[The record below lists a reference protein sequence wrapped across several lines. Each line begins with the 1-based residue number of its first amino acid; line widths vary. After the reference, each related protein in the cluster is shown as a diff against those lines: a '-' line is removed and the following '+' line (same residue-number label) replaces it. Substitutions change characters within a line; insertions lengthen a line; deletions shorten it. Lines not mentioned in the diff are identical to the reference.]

1 MHITPA
7 GVAHACGARG
17 ARGALRLVG
26 GHHNN
31 VGVSLRERRATTQ
44 VMLGV
49 SLRARW
55 DATLVYIKGLIRNHC
70 LYFLTIKLLFVHC
83 NGGLFQVSSQG
94 GKVVLR
100 RQLDS
105 VNL

>member
-1 MHITPA
+1 MFVELINMHAMTLRVH
-7 GVAHACGARG
+7 GV
-17 ARGALRLVG
+17 LPLVG

-55 DATLVYIKGLIRNHC
+55 DATLVQFRSGTINKGNSKFYIAM
-70 LYFLTIKLLFVHC
+70 
-83 NGGLFQVSSQG
+83 
-94 GKVVLR
+94 
-100 RQLDS
+100 
-105 VNL
+105 